1 MCGLSFGIY
10 IARVVTY
17 LYRIKSYRITNML
30 SQTAKWILFYPV
42 QLIICCF
49 GIPCNVIS
57 ALVWSRL
64 RRKGK
69 RKNKHVCMYF
79 ILLSIVDIC
88 VLIFSILS
96 DLLPVVNRQL
106 VEGASP
112 LFGRIFIY
120 LIHPAH
126 FLFLFISIFLVTML
140 SMERLKFILKPFSS
154 LTFSKKWSRG
164 LLFAVF
170 CISFVV
176 NIPSFFEYRLATV
189 NGTTYILKALKY
201 EANQSFRDIVFL
213 SHCMFGL
220 ALPWLIMLVC
230 NVILVTKSYN
240 RLRVTTKNS
249 VNNDTVH
256 LLKTTSA
263 LTFSSLFLL
272 SVQCVSRCFKM
283 FTFDSETNWELI
295 NKIADIG
302 HLAIPLNSSV
312 NFIMFCLPGSYFRN
326 EMVDMFKSISS
337 PKESKQ
343 EKRKN
348 MNGST
353 DSTDYSTA
361 TTTQTLELK
370 ACDNEVYI
378 GEDE

>member
-1 MCGLSFGIY
+1 MP
-10 IARVVTY
+10 
-17 LYRIKSYRITNML
+17 YRNVRFVSML

-49 GIPCNVIS
+49 GIPCNAIS
-57 ALVWSRL
+57 AMVWSRL

-69 RKNKHVCMYF
+69 RKNKYVCMYF
-79 ILLSIVDIC
+79 ILLSLVDIC

-96 DLLPVVNRQL
+96 DPLPVVNRQL
-106 VEGASP
+106 VDGASP
-112 LFGRIFIY
+112 MFGRIFVY

-126 FLFLFISIFLVTML
+126 FFFLFTSIFLVTVL
-140 SMERLKFILKPFSS
+140 SMERLKFIMQPFSS

-164 LLFAVF
+164 LMLSVF

-176 NIPSFFEYRLATV
+176 NIPSFFEYKLATV

-240 RLRVTTKNS
+240 RLRTTAKNS

-272 SVQCVSRCFKM
+272 SIQCVSRCFKM
-283 FTFDSETNWELI
+283 FTFSSETNWELV
-295 NKIADIG
+295 NTIADIG
-302 HLAIPLNSSV
+302 HLAIPLNSSA

-326 EMVDMFKSISS
+326 EMIDMLKSMLN
-337 PKESKQ
+337 PRKGNQ
-343 EKRKN
+343 NKRKN
-348 MNGST
+348 MNGLNGSG
-353 DSTDYSTA
+353 DDFSQGN
-361 TTTQTLELK
+361 TQILELK
-370 ACDNEVYI
+370 ACDNEVYM
-378 GEDE
+378 GEHE